1 VIKMKWEDFKENRF
15 KEDPKLKEEYDRLDL
30 EYKIISQIINLRKK
44 KRITQKQLAELVNT
58 KQPSIARL
66 ESGDYNPSLDFLKK
80 IAEVLDADLEIN
92 FISKAS

>member
-1 VIKMKWEDFKENRF
+1 MKWEEFKKKRF
-15 KEDPKLKEEYDRLDL
+15 EEDPALKEEYDKLEL
-30 EYKIISQIINLRKK
+30 EYRIIAQIIELRKK
-44 KRITQKQLAELVNT
+44 KKITQKQLAELVNT

-66 ESGDYNPSLDFLKK
+66 ESGEYNPTLDFLKK

>member
-1 VIKMKWEDFKENRF
+1 MKWEDFKKNRL
-15 KEDPKLKEEYDRLDL
+15 KEDPELKEEYDKLDL
-30 EYKIISQIINLRKK
+30 EYKIIGQIIELRKK
-44 KRITQKQLAELVNT
+44 KKITQKQLAELVNT